1 MPSTAWQIER
11 AQRRVGPAYSTT
23 VLVTGGAGYIGSH
36 IVHALVDAGE
46 RVVVLDSLTTGFDW
60 AVAPDASLLI
70 GDTEINRA
78 SPN

>member
-36 IVHALVDAGE
+36 MVHALSTLASGWWCSTVSRPASIG
-46 RVVVLDSLTTGFDW
+46 RW
-60 AVAPDASLLI
+60 RPDASLLI

>member
-1 MPSTAWQIER
+1 
-11 AQRRVGPAYSTT
+11 
-23 VLVTGGAGYIGSH
+23 
-36 IVHALVDAGE
+36 
-46 RVVVLDSLTTGFDW
+46 VVVLDSLTTGFDW